1 RHWHANLH
9 TMPAPAFR
17 LADLI
22 PGLPRLE
29 RGFYHPTSFE
39 RAALL
44 LTARALLP
52 LAAVL
57 GAGALMGIR

>member
-1 RHWHANLH
+1 
-9 TMPAPAFR
+9 MPAPAFR
-17 LADLI
+17 LADLL
-22 PGLPRLE
+22 PGFPRLE

-57 GAGALMGIR
+57 GAGALTGIR

>member
-1 RHWHANLH
+1 
-9 TMPAPAFR
+9 MPAPAFR
-17 LADLI
+17 LTDLL
-22 PGLPRLE
+22 PALPRLE
-29 RGFYHPTSFE
+29 RGLYHPTSFE

-57 GAGALMGIR
+57 GAGALMGLR